1 MFEFI
6 TEEEPPF
13 LWTSLEGK
21 LISDDDAKNLMDN
34 TSQFISKK
42 TNTIVVDM
50 KKLNYMNSSGFNQLL
65 KLLSLTRNH
74 GGDIYLCNINS
85 NVDAL
90 LITTKLNTIFKI
102 KKNIKNLE
110 DFKKQINYGS

>member
-1 MFEFI
+1 MFEFT
-6 TEEEPPF
+6 TEEKPPF

-50 KKLNYMNSSGFNQLL
+50 KKLNYISSINLFLILSPLL
-65 KLLSLTRNH
+65 KSFFSIVSYFLFKAFFSSSLFT
-74 GGDIYLCNINS
+74 S
-85 NVDAL
+85 
-90 LITTKLNTIFKI
+90 
-102 KKNIKNLE
+102 
-110 DFKKQINYGS
+110 

>member
-6 TEEEPPF
+6 TEEKPPF
-13 LWTSLEGK
+13 LWTSLKGK
-21 LISDDDAKNLMDN
+21 LISDDDAKNLMDK

-50 KKLNYMNSSGFNQLL
+50 KNLNYMNSSGFNQLL
-65 KLLSLTRNH
+65 KLLSLTRNN
-74 GGDIYLCNINS
+74 GGDVYLCNINS
-85 NVDAL
+85 NVDTL